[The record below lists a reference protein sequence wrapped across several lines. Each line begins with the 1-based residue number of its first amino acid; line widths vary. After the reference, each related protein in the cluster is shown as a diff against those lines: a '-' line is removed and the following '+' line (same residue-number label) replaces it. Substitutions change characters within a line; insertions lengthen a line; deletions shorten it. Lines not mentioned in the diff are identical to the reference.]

1 VSCEL
6 LSLAERKAMA
16 RSRDQ
21 RREGSDVRQCCAEQM
36 LKGAGWASLRRT
48 LCQSVSQS
56 VFLSPWLVDG
66 RCTTL
71 LAERVRQGGAME
83 RESRP
88 GARGSGRG
96 GRGNQGSVEGEPAK
110 RDVVLVVEQ
119 WTVEQRSSARC
130 RPCCL
135 LLFALSNDLAR
146 LRIYYGAERS
156 HSAQP

>member
-21 RREGSDVRQCCAEQM
+21 RGEGSDVRQCRAEQ
-36 LKGAGWASLRRT
+36 LKGAGWAPLRTT
-48 LCQSVSQS
+48 LCQSVSLS

-71 LAERVRQGGAME
+71 LAERVRQGGRAGAVRASGGE
-83 RESRP
+83 REQT

-96 GRGNQGSVEGEPAK
+96 GRGRDNQGSVEGEPAK
-110 RDVVLVVEQ
+110 G
-119 WTVEQRSSARC
+119 T
-130 RPCCL
+130 
-135 LLFALSNDLAR
+135 
-146 LRIYYGAERS
+146 
-156 HSAQP
+156 